1 MENMLDGVNKSI
13 EIPSDL
19 GYIKQVSF
27 EIMTYLER
35 FKIEEAIQF
44 DIRLV
49 VEEAV
54 RNAIEHG
61 NCYDKSLPVK
71 ITYHVSKDKFVIQ
84 IKDHG
89 KGFDAAKVP
98 DPRKEENLVKA
109 GGRGVFLINK
119 LMDRVEYEEKGTKVT
134 ITKYFK

>member
-71 ITYHVSKDKFVIQ
+71 IPYHVSKDKFVIQ